1 MANTISY
8 GPVRCRSFLQKRKN
22 DSLTPATENIR
33 LCGIPCHGDAA
44 DRASVPDGGPWI
56 GGNTR
61 VSKWLTPFQD
71 ESQSLDPVTNG
82 VYVWTLVFD
91 LTGFDTSV
99 GFIQGRWAADNFGSV
114 WLNGEQIG
122 VSARLHELG

>member
-1 MANTISY
+1 ALPPPGTPGERADIPRPGPCRADCTFFHLPCQILCLKILFRPKGMVISLETALQFHSNIRLSFVANTISY
-8 GPVRCRSFLQKRKN
+8 GPARCRSFLQKRKN

-61 VSKWLTPFQD
+61 V
-71 ESQSLDPVTNG
+71 
-82 VYVWTLVFD
+82 
-91 LTGFDTSV
+91 
-99 GFIQGRWAADNFGSV
+99 
-114 WLNGEQIG
+114 
-122 VSARLHELG
+122 